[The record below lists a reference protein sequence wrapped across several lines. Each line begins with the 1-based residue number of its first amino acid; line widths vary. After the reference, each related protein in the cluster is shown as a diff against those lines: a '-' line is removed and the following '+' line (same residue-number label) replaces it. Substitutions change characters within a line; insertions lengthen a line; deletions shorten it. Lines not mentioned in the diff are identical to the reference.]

1 MMEFLDAPEGVFAV
15 RCGGRLDHAEM
26 EECLVRLRSALDAN
40 ARTHVFAEVVDIG
53 SVSAE
58 SFVTGFKWAPEWLSK
73 LDRFGRVA
81 IVADQSW
88 VRWAAKIE
96 SALLPHISY
105 ETFESD
111 ERERAFAWVAG
122 EIEAPHPPAIK
133 LIETDNPD
141 VFGFE
146 IDGHAAKHELDAVSA
161 HFLKALEGKDR
172 VRVVGRIRRLGG
184 FQMAG
189 LFSGDYFA
197 MKRGFLEKLDRYA
210 VVGGP
215 AWLRSTLNSLAPLFR
230 AEVRHF
236 ELDDEVAAWQWVEA
250 RPVSERYLVP

>member
-1 MMEFLDAPEGVFAV
+1 MIEYLEAAPDVFAV
-15 RCGGRLDHAEM
+15 RCGGRLEQAEM
-26 EECLVRLRSALDAN
+26 EECLARLRSALAAN
-40 ARTHVFAEVVDIG
+40 DKTHIYAEVVDISG
-53 SVSAE
+53 VSAE
-58 SFVTGFKWAPEWLSK
+58 SLVTGFKWAPEWLRQ

-88 VRWAAKIE
+88 VRWAARIE
-96 SALLPHISY
+96 SALLPHVAY
-105 ETFESD
+105 ETFEMS
-111 ERERAFAWVAG
+111 ERARALDWVAG
-122 EIEAPHPPAIK
+122 RIAAPHPPAIK
-133 LIETDNPD
+133 LIETDDPD

-146 IDGHAAKHELDAVSA
+146 IDGHAGKHELDAVSA
-161 HFLKALEGKDR
+161 HFLKALDGKEK

-189 LFSGDYFA
+189 LFTGDYFA

-215 AWLRSTLNSLAPLFR
+215 AWLRATLNSLAPLFR

-236 ELDDEVAAWQWVEA
+236 ELDDEAAAWQWVEA
-250 RPVSERYLVP
+250 RPVSERYLVS

>member
-1 MMEFLDAPEGVFAV
+1 MMEYLEAPAGVFAV
-15 RCGGRLDHAEM
+15 RCGGRLEQAEM
-26 EECLVRLRSALDAN
+26 EECLARLRSALDA
-40 ARTHVFAEVVDIG
+40 RDKTHVYAEVVDIAG
-53 SVSAE
+53 VSAE

-73 LDRFGRVA
+73 LGRFGRVA

-96 SALLPHISY
+96 SAMLPHVSY
-105 ETFESD
+105 ETFESS
-111 ERERAFAWVAG
+111 EAERAFAWVSG
-122 EIEAPHPPAIK
+122 TIDSPHPPAIK

-146 IDGHAAKHELDAVSA
+146 IDGHAGKHELDAVSA
-161 HFLKALEGKDR
+161 HFLKALEGKQN
-172 VRVVGRIRRLGG
+172 VRVVGRIRKLGG

-189 LFSGDYFA
+189 LFTGEYFA

-210 VVGGP
+210 VIGGP

-236 ELDDEVAAWQWVEA
+236 EPDEEVAAWQWVEA
-250 RPVSERYLVP
+250 RPVSERYLVS